1 MLPMAA
7 RLASAHRLDSVVPW
21 GRVRGRVGTPS
32 SDTPQGRTSFW
43 VLVPSHSRG
52 MLRLD
57 RQARIGINIAIATV
71 GLPSRNVLVRRL
83 RRLGQHPV
91 VKTRAEE
98 WWRMRRQD
106 RRRWAEHVGHGQGR
120 DPTACHCHSTAA
132 LSQKRRCRDG
142 DLIQT
147 GQSLLSSKG
156 GRRHQALTL
165 RWWTKTSSEFVV
177 GRHGATGN
185 TSKLVATD
193 RQRQRGPSMAARK
206 SPCPDICCADLVALG
221 QSADRFACA
230 RQWSSIL
237 GFGVGRSI
245 LGLCKKPS
253 PMQSVHN
260 AHCTCNA
267 ASLSPRR
274 PDRAAP

>member
-1 MLPMAA
+1 
-7 RLASAHRLDSVVPW
+7 
-21 GRVRGRVGTPS
+21 
-32 SDTPQGRTSFW
+32 
-43 VLVPSHSRG
+43 
-52 MLRLD
+52 
-57 RQARIGINIAIATV
+57 
-71 GLPSRNVLVRRL
+71 
-83 RRLGQHPV
+83 
-91 VKTRAEE
+91 
-98 WWRMRRQD
+98 MRRQD

-221 QSADRFACA
+221 QPADRFACA
-230 RQWSSIL
+230 RQWLSIL

-245 LGLCKKPS
+245 WACARSHHQCSRFTMHIIRVMRPPCPHDDPTVRPLERCKSRTCSARGVEWTS
-253 PMQSVHN
+253 PGTLVSYGVASVGFVGFPT
-260 AHCTCNA
+260 ACRKA
-267 ASLSPRR
+267 G
-274 PDRAAP
+274 

>member
-1 MLPMAA
+1 
-7 RLASAHRLDSVVPW
+7 
-21 GRVRGRVGTPS
+21 
-32 SDTPQGRTSFW
+32 
-43 VLVPSHSRG
+43 
-52 MLRLD
+52 
-57 RQARIGINIAIATV
+57 
-71 GLPSRNVLVRRL
+71 
-83 RRLGQHPV
+83 
-91 VKTRAEE
+91 
-98 WWRMRRQD
+98 MRRQD

-193 RQRQRGPSMAARK
+193 RQRQRGALDG
-206 SPCPDICCADLVALG
+206 SPEKPLPRHLLRG
-221 QSADRFACA
+221 PG
-230 RQWSSIL
+230 SI
-237 GFGVGRSI
+237 GPVGRSI
-245 LGLCKKPS
+245 CLCSSVVVHFGVWRRAEHLGLCKKPS

-267 ASLSPRR
+267 ASLPPRR